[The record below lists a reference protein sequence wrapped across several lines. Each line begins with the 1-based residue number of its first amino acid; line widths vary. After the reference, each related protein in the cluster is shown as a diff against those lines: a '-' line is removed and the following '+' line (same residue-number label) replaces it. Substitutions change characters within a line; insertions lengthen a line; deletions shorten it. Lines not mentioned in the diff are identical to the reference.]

1 MREGAGTVRGEA
13 RKAFVEAAVQAGGAL
28 GPEPDAADL
37 ALINQRFALAPLA
50 PEEVYV
56 RRMVLANDALDRS
69 FERFTPAVLERF
81 AQTLP
86 GKPVL
91 VAHDKRALPI
101 GLVYR
106 AQVRPARPGEAGDVS
121 LEAALYMVKSP
132 ENAAVRQQIDGGVVR
147 YVSVGF
153 RYDTRIC
160 SVCDQ
165 DYADCP
171 HVPGEEIDG
180 ARGRRGDGATGR
192 RGDGGT
198 VYYTYGG
205 DLSRYEA
212 CECSLV
218 YLGCQQMTQLVKGS
232 GGGGQGSEM
241 AMAPGS
247 ALTGGNDMENEKALA
262 RITELEGEVR
272 RLAEALKAADGETGG
287 RDQGGTGRAGAS
299 VPSVA
304 PSPPLPVSS
313 APPVAD
319 EAALAADGKA
329 YRQHLKEEVKRLA
342 GILKSEAEANL
353 LLKALPHAPAEA
365 LKELLESYQRKV
377 EEKFP
382 PRGLAEMAAA
392 EVADDRRPA
401 TGATGP
407 ARPVR
412 FS

>member
-1 MREGAGTVRGEA
+1 MREHAGTEGEPAA
-13 RKAFVEAAVQAGGAL
+13 RKAFAAAAVQPPGAV

-37 ALINQRFALAPLA
+37 ALINQQFALAPLA
-50 PEEVYV
+50 PEDVYV
-56 RRMVLANDALDRS
+56 RRMVLANDALDRA

-81 AQTLP
+81 ARTLP

-106 AQVRPARPGEAGDVS
+106 AQVRPARRGEAGDVS

-147 YVSVGF
+147 YVSIGF

-160 SVCDQ
+160 SVCDL

-171 HVPGEEIDG
+171 HAPGEAVAG
-180 ARGRRGDGATGR
+180 AGASGGRGDA
-192 RGDGGT
+192 GT

-218 YLGCQQMTQLVKGS
+218 YLGCQQQTQLVKGHEQRTERS
-232 GGGGQGSEM
+232 VLGVGCSVFGADRTKRADQADRSASPNTEHRTPNTEHPTPNRPRGG
-241 AMAPGS
+241 
-247 ALTGGNDMENEKALA
+247 TTMENEQDLA
-262 RITELEGEVR
+262 RIQELEGEVR
-272 RLAEALKAADGETGG
+272 RLAEALKTAEAMSGG
-287 RDQGGTGRAGAS
+287 GQE
-299 VPSVA
+299 
-304 PSPPLPVSS
+304 
-313 APPVAD
+313 

-329 YRQHLKEEVKRLA
+329 YRQSLKEEVKRLA

-365 LKELLESYQRKV
+365 LKELLDSYQRKV

-382 PRGLAEMAAA
+382 PRPIAEMAAA
-392 EVADDRRPA
+392 EAGDRQA
-401 TGATGP
+401 KAATGP
-407 ARPVR
+407 ERPIR